1 LNLISTKSA
10 LSQPR
15 QRAIKL
21 FQSVPFG
28 TIHLTLQNGEPIF
41 EPPPR
46 VIETR
51 KMGAQNGPR
60 TESDLEDFCLKQQ
73 VIELFQTM
81 DEIRDG
87 VLSITLKHGLPLLVE
102 VERTRAQ

>member
-1 LNLISTKSA
+1 MKPLSIKSA

-15 QRAIKL
+15 QRSIRL

-28 TIHLTLQNGEPIF
+28 TIHLAIRGGEPVF
-41 EPPPR
+41 DPPPR

-60 TESDLEDFCLKQQ
+60 AESTLEDFCLKQQ
-73 VIELFQTM
+73 IIELFQTM

-87 VLSITLKHGLPLLVE
+87 TLSITLKHGLPLLVE
-102 VERTRAQ
+102 VERTSAQ